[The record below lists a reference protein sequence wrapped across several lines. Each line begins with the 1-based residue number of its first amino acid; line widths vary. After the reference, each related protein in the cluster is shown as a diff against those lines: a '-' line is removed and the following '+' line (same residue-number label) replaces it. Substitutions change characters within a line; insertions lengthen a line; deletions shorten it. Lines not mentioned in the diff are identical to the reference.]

1 MKGEPLTGPANP
13 AWNLGTYAS
22 TIQPSIGWSTDTN
35 DRLVAYGQL
44 CVPTLQPG
52 GGPYPG
58 KKCLGLRLVGAPFF
72 HENYVVFN
80 QAEPSISYAPYV

>member
-1 MKGEPLTGPANP
+1 MEFRYVCIPFHPSTGWAANHI
-13 AWNLGTYAS
+13 N
-22 TIQPSIGWSTDTN
+22 
-35 DRLVAYGQL
+35 RLVGYGNL

-58 KKCLGLRLVGAPFF
+58 RNCLGLLLVGAPFF

-80 QAEPSISYAPYV
+80 QAEPSMSYAPYV